1 MSDVLKDHA
10 DQIRLAEA
18 SLEEY
23 DADHNDFCIADLAA
37 EVRSLR
43 DSLRALVEDRWS
55 GCFDYD
61 GVRMYCTYCTGE
73 MKDDP
78 WRVEHGPDCLIRK
91 ARVLL
96 GIPAEG
102 VVIEHA

>member
-1 MSDVLKDHA
+1 MPDVLEIWA
-10 DQIRLAEA
+10 EQIEWANVMPQNRAEECIMAFAANIRL
-18 SLEEY
+18 
-23 DADHNDFCIADLAA
+23 
-37 EVRSLR
+37 LR